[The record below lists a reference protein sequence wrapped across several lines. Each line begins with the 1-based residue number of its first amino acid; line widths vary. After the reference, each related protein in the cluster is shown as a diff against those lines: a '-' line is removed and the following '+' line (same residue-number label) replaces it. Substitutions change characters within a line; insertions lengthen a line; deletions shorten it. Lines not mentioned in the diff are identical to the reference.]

1 MLISEHFFVYCGIL
15 TVVDISYCMCF
26 ILYLFVFCYVFVLCY
41 GPFVCVLN
49 KEYDD
54 DDDTK
59 GIRGNTGR
67 SIPSS
72 AAGLISLDSRKGLR
86 SVSCLVDLD
95 LRSSPLLRT
104 KRIVKLWRET

>member
-49 KEYDD
+49 KEYDND
-54 DDDTK
+54 DVTSTANLK
-59 GIRGNTGR
+59 RHIE
-67 SIPSS
+67 
-72 AAGLISLDSRKGLR
+72 LIGYEDE
-86 SVSCLVDLD
+86 
-95 LRSSPLLRT
+95 
-104 KRIVKLWRET
+104 I